1 MVCLHQV
8 EVCLRCVLRPLV
20 TVECKSTSDLFSFQ
34 SLTDGVCNQGGR
46 HISADLPRKDGLSTQ
61 IQHSAHVPVSYTH
74 LDVYKRQELAL
85 HAIDATVEWFRALG
99 LPVNLTELL
108 QREITDDMLRDMALT
123 ASYGNKRK
131 FGKLRVLDC
140 EDMYNIYKGAI
151 R

>member
-1 MVCLHQV
+1 MTHGPSMTAIWKSWALYGYKNNV
-8 EVCLRCVLRPLV
+8 ERFSGYARHVL
-20 TVECKSTSDLFSFQ
+20 
-34 SLTDGVCNQGGR
+34 
-46 HISADLPRKDGLSTQ
+46 GLSGN
-61 IQHSAHVPVSYTH
+61 
-74 LDVYKRQELAL
+74 DEELAL